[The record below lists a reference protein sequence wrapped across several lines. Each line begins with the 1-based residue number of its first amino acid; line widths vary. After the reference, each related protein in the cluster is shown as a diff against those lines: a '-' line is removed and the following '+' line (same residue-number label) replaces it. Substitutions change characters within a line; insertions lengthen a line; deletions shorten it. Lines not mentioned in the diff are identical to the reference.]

1 MNVLLNLPD
10 VTDVITVTAVMNN
23 GKTTYV
29 CVHACSPKDVSE
41 LDFSWLKDV
50 KQIERKEE

>member
-10 VTDVITVTAVMNN
+10 VTNVITVTAVMNN

-29 CVHACSPKDVSE
+29 CVHACSPNDVSE

-50 KQIERKEE
+50 KQIERNEE